1 MHYFTF
7 WGVGGDLP
15 GLCQV
20 DQSVEVMLYV
30 VLASVLSDFPVE
42 HCIIGEKFEGGSWWS
57 MGGHV
62 IFIEKEEEGAK
73 IRTVACGT
81 PDQRSRV
88 PDLSYTKR

>member
-1 MHYFTF
+1 M
-7 WGVGGDLP
+7 
-15 GLCQV
+15 
-20 DQSVEVMLYV
+20 
-30 VLASVLSDFPVE
+30 
-42 HCIIGEKFEGGSWWS
+42 K
-57 MGGHV
+57 HV